1 MTAPSANM
9 NSPRRNRVHLSTI
22 VLTCIL
28 LVPLILIMVPGTKD
42 FWPNKLADYRQHGW
56 PAVFL
61 DRAVVDDQLIKASV
75 KFYGIS
81 ADQQSEMLSEILHE
95 SQRTL
100 NVLQTRPRAES
111 RFDDEK
117 QLINLEQSFPPDWQD
132 PQAWPIKSL
141 AVKFRPW
148 GLFLDACFILAYAA
162 LCATILEIRRRRRKS
177 IFQISIGEILFVAVP
192 IVAFSMLVLTARS
205 SQLADRE
212 TKKQITRI
220 INLKVDNKS
229 TFSSVVHFED
239 SIIGSRWLRPVWL
252 RKLIGSNWER
262 SFVQCT
268 RFSFCPPH
276 YENNPKRVS
285 KIDFAEINRL
295 TSSMKHMQVLEVK
308 PWEALPLV
316 DQFEVS
322 RRVNAIHL
330 RIEVDWNDIC
340 GVSLADCRRLNRV
353 IFIEEAGVD
362 HRVNRVQYVSDVLS
376 TRHVRDVRL
385 ESWEAITAHELA
397 AISKLNCGNVS
408 YVRCEFVPMY

>member
-1 MTAPSANM
+1 MTSPSSNV
-9 NSPRRNRVHLSTI
+9 NPPRRIRVHLSTI
-22 VLTCIL
+22 VLTLIL
-28 LVPLILIMVPGTKD
+28 LVPLTLIMVPGTRV
-42 FWPNKLADYRQHGW
+42 FWTVAGADYRQHGY

-61 DRAVVDDQLIKASV
+61 DRAVADDQYIEAFAKV
-75 KFYGIS
+75 FGIRTN
-81 ADQQSEMLSEILHE
+81 QYSERLSEILHE

-100 NVLQTRPRAES
+100 NELQTRQNAES
-111 RFDDEK
+111 SFGDEK
-117 QLINLEQSFPPDWQD
+117 QFILNSSLHPDWQD
-132 PQAWPIKSL
+132 PQGWPIKSL
-141 AVKFRPW
+141 VVKFRPW
-148 GLFLDACFILAYAA
+148 GLFSDACFILAYAA

-177 IFQISIGEILFVAVP
+177 VFQISIGEILFVAVP
-192 IVAFSMLVLTARS
+192 SVAFSMLVLTARS

-212 TKKQITRI
+212 TKRQIARI

-285 KIDFAEINRL
+285 EMDFAEINRL

-408 YVRCEFVPMY
+408 YDRCEFVPMY